1 VSAATSARPSA
12 GQPGRIAHNGHM
24 DLDAF
29 ASLVRARRTNLKV
42 DRERP
47 VPPELVER
55 LCELATWAPNH
66 HRTWPWRFAAL
77 TGDARA
83 RLGDI
88 IGDWQEA
95 AGDPPA
101 RVEKSRG
108 KYLRAPLVL
117 VVACSPDPDAR
128 RAAEDRD
135 AVAAGISNLLLGATA
150 AGLASYWGTG
160 LVVDVPGVRELC
172 GFEPGDVVLA
182 AIYVG
187 WPLGPAP
194 EAPARPRPALTHVA

>member
-1 VSAATSARPSA
+1 VL
-12 GQPGRIAHNGHM
+12 GQNGGM

-29 ASLVRARRTNLKV
+29 DALVRARRTNLKV
-42 DRERP
+42 DPELA
-47 VPPELVER
+47 VGPELVER
-55 LCELATWAPNH
+55 LCRLATWAPNH

-83 RLGDI
+83 RLGQVIADY
-88 IGDWQEA
+88 QAA

-117 VVACSPDPDAR
+117 VVACSPDAHDR
-128 RAAEDRD
+128 RAVEDRD
-135 AVAAGISNLLLGATA
+135 AVAAGVENLLLGATA

-160 LVVDVPGVRELC
+160 LVVDVPEVRRLC
-172 GFEPGDVVLA
+172 GFAPTDVVVG
-182 AIYVG
+182 AIYLG
-187 WPLGPAP
+187 WPLGSPP
-194 EAPARPRPALTHVA
+194 EAPPRPEPALRHVS

>member
-1 VSAATSARPSA
+1 MGP
-12 GQPGRIAHNGHM
+12 M
-24 DLDAF
+24 DLDTF
-29 ASLVRARRTNLKV
+29 ASLVRARRTSLKV
-42 DRERP
+42 DPERP

-55 LCELATWAPNH
+55 LCRLATWAPNH

-83 RLGDI
+83 RLGAL
-88 IGDWQEA
+88 IGDYQEA

-101 RVEKSRG
+101 RAEKSRA
-108 KYLRAPLVL
+108 KYLRAPLML
-117 VVACSPDPDAR
+117 VVACSPDPQPR
-128 RAAEDRD
+128 RAVEDRD
-135 AVAAGISNLLLGATA
+135 AVAAGIQNLLLGATA

-172 GFEPGDVVLA
+172 GFAPTDVILA

-187 WPLGPAP
+187 WPLGEPP
-194 EAPARPRPALTHVA
+194 EAPPRPEPRLHHVP